1 MNKIRKQLIL
11 LCLIGLMFPL
21 LSWAAATVQTVSG
34 DVRVQAGGRED
45 RVAVNQRI
53 DPGASVIT
61 GETGQVMLRF
71 DDGQQV
77 ALNSNTS
84 FKVDEF
90 RFDAA
95 KPEQGSSL
103 LSLVRGSLRYVTGLI
118 GQRNRDKVALRTP
131 NATIGIRGT
140 DFMVAQVNP
149 TFLSVVQGAVAAS
162 NTAGTV
168 AFAAGAT
175 GSIASAATLATSIA
189 ASALPAAVS
198 ASFAQLGALPMTGAV
213 GATGAS
219 GASGTTGSAG
229 GATGTTGGAA
239 GSAGA
244 SAGGAATGA
253 TAGVAT
259 GGAVGIGTVGAVAA
273 GVAAVAA
280 AASTTTTTTTHTTTS
295 HH

>member
-1 MNKIRKQLIL
+1 MFKIHKQLIS

-21 LSWAAATVQTVSG
+21 LSWAAATVQAVSG

-53 DPGASVIT
+53 EPGASVAT

-71 DDGQQV
+71 DDGQQI

-149 TFLSVVQGAVAAS
+149 TFLSVIQGAVAAT

-168 AFAAGAT
+168 AFSVGTT
-175 GSIASAATLATSIA
+175 GSIASATTLATSIA

-198 ASFAQLGALPMTGAV
+198 ASFAQLGALPMAGAA
-213 GATGAS
+213 GAA
-219 GASGTTGSAG
+219 
-229 GATGTTGGAA
+229 GTTGGAA
-239 GSAGA
+239 GSAGT

-253 TAGVAT
+253 TTGVAT
-259 GGAVGIGTVGAVAA
+259 GGAIGIGTVGAVAV

-280 AASTTTTTTTHTTTS
+280 ATSSTPTTTTH
-295 HH
+295 H